1 MSRMKLFQHGVVPVF
16 LSGCLILAGM
26 PDGLAD
32 PTGAPSSQQPPQAAQ
47 QSPEQLQQLVAPIA
61 LYPDPLIGQIL
72 AAATYPTEVVDAQQ
86 WMHQNQG
93 LTGDALA
100 KEVDKQSWD
109 PSVKALTQFPAVLAN
124 LNQNL
129 AWTSELGDAYVNQQ
143 QDLTQAIQ
151 TMRQRAQNAGTLKST
166 SQESVTT
173 EGNTIVIQPASTD
186 EVYVP
191 QYNPWLVYGSPLA
204 VFPSWAPYPGLYAYG
219 PGIAFGLG
227 IGVGLFASYGWGWNH
242 WGCDWHGGGAV
253 FNHQSFVSHSRSI
266 VNRASTRNDFHSA
279 QMNHGNHFNGRSAGE
294 HGSPAGHGASHA
306 ASNLHASAGRHSSA
320 SGRSGHGGSGH
331 GGVAR
336 THSFFHS
343 GGSHGGGFHGGH
355 GGGHGGHGGGH
366 RR

>member
-1 MSRMKLFQHGVVPVF
+1 MKLFQRGMVPVF
-16 LSGCLILAGM
+16 LCGCLVLASM
-26 PDGLAD
+26 PDGLAY
-32 PTGAPSSQQPPQAAQ
+32 PTGASSSQQPPQAAQ

-72 AAATYPTEVVDAQQ
+72 AAATYPTEVVEAQQ
-86 WMHQNQG
+86 WMQQNHG

-151 TMRQRAQNAGTLKST
+151 MMRQRAKNAGTLKST
-166 SQESVTT
+166 PQESVTT
-173 EGNTIVIQPASTD
+173 EGETIVIQPASTD
-186 EVYVP
+186 AVYVP
-191 QYNPWLVYGSPLA
+191 QYDPWVVYGSPLA
-204 VFPSWAPYPGLYAYG
+204 VFPGWSPFPGLYAYG

-227 IGVGLFASYGWGWNH
+227 IGVGLFAGYGWGWNH

-266 VNRASTRNDFHSA
+266 VNRASTRNGFHST
-279 QMNHGNHFNGRSAGE
+279 QMNHGNHFNGRSAG
-294 HGSPAGHGASHA
+294 GHGASRA
-306 ASNLHASAGRHSSA
+306 GSNLHASAARHSSA
-320 SGRSGHGGSGH
+320 SNRSGHGGL
-331 GGVAR
+331 AR
-336 THSFFHS
+336 THAFFHG
-343 GGSHGGGFHGGH
+343 GGSHGGSFH
-355 GGGHGGHGGGH
+355 GGHGGHGGG
-366 RR
+366 RRR

>member
-1 MSRMKLFQHGVVPVF
+1 MRRMKLFQHGVAPLF
-16 LSGCLILAGM
+16 LCESLVLASM
-26 PDGLAD
+26 PDGLAY
-32 PTGAPSSQQPPQAAQ
+32 PTGIAGSQQPPQAAQ

-72 AAATYPTEVVDAQQ
+72 ATATYPTEVVEAQQ
-86 WMHQNQG
+86 WMQQNHG

-151 TMRQRAQNAGTLKST
+151 LMRQRAESAGSLKST
-166 SQESVTT
+166 PQENVTT
-173 EGNTIVIQPASTD
+173 DGDTIVIQPALTN

-191 QYNPWLVYGSPLA
+191 QYDPWVVYTSPLA
-204 VFPSWAPYPGLYAYG
+204 IFPGWSPYPGLYPYG

-227 IGVGLFASYGWGWNH
+227 YVGLGLVAGYGWGWNH

-266 VNRASTRNDFHSA
+266 VNRASTRNDFHST
-279 QMNHGNHFNGRSAGE
+279 QMSHGNHFIGRCRRAWD
-294 HGSPAGHGASHA
+294 
-306 ASNLHASAGRHSSA
+306 
-320 SGRSGHGGSGH
+320 
-331 GGVAR
+331 VAR
-336 THSFFHS
+336 
-343 GGSHGGGFHGGH
+343 G
-355 GGGHGGHGGGH
+355 
-366 RR
+366 R

>member
-1 MSRMKLFQHGVVPVF
+1 MKLFQHGVVPLF
-16 LSGCLILAGM
+16 LCGCLVLAST
-26 PDGLAD
+26 PDGLAYS
-32 PTGAPSSQQPPQAAQ
+32 TGAAGSQQPPQAAQ

-72 AAATYPTEVVDAQQ
+72 AAATYPTEVVEAQQ
-86 WMHQNQG
+86 WMQQNQG

-100 KEVDKQSWD
+100 KEVDKRSWD

-151 TMRQRAQNAGTLKST
+151 LMRQRAENAGALKST
-166 SQESVTT
+166 PQENVTT
-173 EGNTIVIQPASTD
+173 EGDTIVIQPALTN

-191 QYNPWLVYGSPLA
+191 QYDPWVVYGSPLA
-204 VFPSWAPYPGLYAYG
+204 IFPGWSPYPGLYPYG

-227 IGVGLFASYGWGWNH
+227 YVGVGLFAGYGWGWNH

-279 QMNHGNHFNGRSAGE
+279 QMNHGNHFNGRSTG
-294 HGSPAGHGASHA
+294 GHGTSHVAS
-306 ASNLHASAGRHSSA
+306 SLHASAARHSSA
-320 SGRSGHGGSGH
+320 SSRFGHGGFSH
-331 GGVAR
+331 GGIAR

-343 GGSHGGGFHGGH
+343 GASHGGGFHGGGFHGGGFH